1 MIRIENE
8 PPTFFRRHPRPVKKR
23 LGAIGYRDE
32 GTEVSFRDLKQLRQV
47 CGLTEADGV
56 DSDAFYDGTAVIDAF
71 VNRYRT
77 VLRRLAKT

>member
-1 MIRIENE
+1 MKDIKAL
-8 PPTFFRRHPRPVKKR
+8 RR
-23 LGAIGYRDE
+23 L
-32 GTEVSFRDLKQLRQV
+32 

-56 DSDAFYDGTAVIDAF
+56 DSSAFYDDEAIVDSF